1 MIVSRVARTHSS
13 ATGRKLVPVNDEQV
27 LQLRRWAERLA
38 TDQRAEVRA
47 AGKAIVLLTDE
58 VKALRAQQPK
68 QSEAIAAAPAPMRD
82 DGSADEFGSVLRG
95 RLRSFAR
102 ARHSNHEPERRSEQ
116 STPGDGLG

>member
-13 ATGRKLVPVNDEQV
+13 AAGRKLVPVNDEQV

-58 VKALRAQQPK
+58 VKALRARQPNE
-68 QSEAIAAAPAPMRD
+68 SEAIAAAPAPMRD
-82 DGSADEFGSVLRG
+82 DGSAEEFGSVLRG
-95 RLRSFAR
+95 RLRSFA
-102 ARHSNHEPERRSEQ
+102 
-116 STPGDGLG
+116 